1 MTSVPPQNS
10 KIFWGRGTAASP
22 SGRGTP
28 PPVSTPLGA
37 CGASI
42 FAPSALIHA
51 PPTRKSGYGPDLL
64 V

>member
-10 KIFWGRGTAASP
+10 KIFWGGGTAASP

-28 PPVSTPLGA
+28 PPAPTLLGA

-42 FAPSALIHA
+42 FALALTHA
-51 PPTRKSGYGPDLL
+51 SPHSEVWLRACL
-64 V
+64 